1 MRPVTPWLDQPQ
13 PAAWLLA
20 MCAALLVTPSEA
32 ETVEVDVQL
41 VLAADVSGSMS
52 SDELRLQ
59 RESYV
64 AALRERTVAQAVLSG
79 GLGRIALTYVEWA
92 GVDQQAVV
100 VPWTIVESGRDLE
113 DFADRLAEGS
123 RLVTGR
129 SAITLRGSPT
139 SISDALLFAA
149 DRFGE
154 SGVRSFG
161 RTIDIS
167 GDGPNNEGPDIGLA
181 RDAIVARG
189 ITINAI
195 AIGLPD
201 RATYGPYD
209 LFGTPDESLRPYY
222 EDNVIGGPGAFA
234 MSVAGLNDFAE
245 TIQRKLV
252 LEISAVRPTPHYIGL
267 STLARL
273 GN

>member
-1 MRPVTPWLDQPQ
+1 M
-13 PAAWLLA
+13 
-20 MCAALLVTPSEA
+20 
-32 ETVEVDVQL
+32 
-41 VLAADVSGSMS
+41 
-52 SDELRLQ
+52 
-59 RESYV
+59 
-64 AALRERTVAQAVLSG
+64 
-79 GLGRIALTYVEWA
+79 
-92 GVDQQAVV
+92 
-100 VPWTIVESGRDLE
+100 
-113 DFADRLAEGS
+113 
-123 RLVTGR
+123 
-129 SAITLRGSPT
+129 
-139 SISDALLFAA
+139 
-149 DRFGE
+149 
-154 SGVRSFG
+154 
-161 RTIDIS
+161 
-167 GDGPNNEGPDIGLA
+167 

-234 MSVAGLNDFAE
+234 MSVAGLDDFAE

-252 LEISAVRPTPHYIGL
+252 MEISAMRPAPHHIGP

>member
-1 MRPVTPWLDQPQ
+1 MN
-13 PAAWLLA
+13 
-20 MCAALLVTPSEA
+20 
-32 ETVEVDVQL
+32 
-41 VLAADVSGSMS
+41 G
-52 SDELRLQ
+52 DELRLQ
-59 RESYV
+59 RDSYV
-64 AALRERTVAQAVLSG
+64 AALREPTVARAVLSG

-92 GVDQQAVV
+92 GMDEQAVV
-100 VPWTIVESGRDLE
+100 VPWTIVESWRDLE
-113 DFADRLAEGS
+113 DFADRLAEGP

-167 GDGPNNEGPDIGLA
+167 GDGPNNEGHDIGVA

-195 AIGLPD
+195 AIALAD
-201 RATYGPYD
+201 RPTYGPYD
-209 LFGTPDESLRPYY
+209 RFGAPDESLRPYY
-222 EDNVIGGPGAFA
+222 EDNVIGGLGAFA
-234 MSVAGLNDFAE
+234 MSAAGLDDFAE

-252 LEISAVRPTPHYIGL
+252 MEISAVRPAPHDIGP